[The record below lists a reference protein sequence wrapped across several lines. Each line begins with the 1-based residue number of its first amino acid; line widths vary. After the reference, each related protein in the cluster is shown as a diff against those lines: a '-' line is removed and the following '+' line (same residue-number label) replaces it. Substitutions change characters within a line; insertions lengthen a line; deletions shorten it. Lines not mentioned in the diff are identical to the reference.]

1 MKTKIAVVM
10 PVYNAEGF
18 LRGSLDSILNQEISD
33 IKVICINDKSQD
45 GSLEILKEYEQKD
58 DRVIV
63 LNNEENK
70 GAGKTRNVGLNYIFD
85 NLDVEYISFV
95 DADDK
100 VEPNTFSK
108 TYEEAKKSDADIVN
122 FNFLPSTYW
131 SYKTEANTDPIT
143 YEGNCIEAV
152 FDHREFYTFVL
163 CWSKIYKSE
172 LLKDLRFSG
181 QKFFE
186 DGSFAYKVLPRAKKM
201 VVIPDVLYYYNIEN
215 PESTCGKIDEELRL
229 KSIFK
234 TMKNTMEDWKSLN
247 IYNKYKNRFIS
258 HILLY
263 TSMVCPNAFVGS
275 YADKLNE
282 CLDIDVNNEDFIKNL
297 PEETQ
302 DFISKMT
309 IETTKEEIKDGR
321 VTE

>member
-1 MKTKIAVVM
+1 M
-10 PVYNAEGF
+10 
-18 LRGSLDSILNQEISD
+18 
-33 IKVICINDKSQD
+33 
-45 GSLEILKEYEQKD
+45 
-58 DRVIV
+58 
-63 LNNEENK
+63 
-70 GAGKTRNVGLNYIFD
+70 
-85 NLDVEYISFV
+85 DVEYISFV

-163 CWSKIYKSE
+163 CWSKIYKAE

-263 TSMVCPNAFVGS
+263 TSMVCPNAFVGN
-275 YADKLNE
+275 YTEKLNE

-321 VTE
+321 VTEQL

>member
-1 MKTKIAVVM
+1 M
-10 PVYNAEGF
+10 
-18 LRGSLDSILNQEISD
+18 
-33 IKVICINDKSQD
+33 
-45 GSLEILKEYEQKD
+45 
-58 DRVIV
+58 
-63 LNNEENK
+63 
-70 GAGKTRNVGLNYIFD
+70 
-85 NLDVEYISFV
+85 DVEYISFV

-163 CWSKIYKSE
+163 CWSKIYKAE

-201 VVIPDVLYYYNIEN
+201 VVIPDILYYYNIEN
-215 PESTCGKIDEELRL
+215 PESTCGKIDEDMRL

-275 YADKLNE
+275 YTDKLNE
-282 CLDIDVNNEDFIKNL
+282 CLDIDVNNENFIKNL
-297 PEETQ
+297 PKETQ